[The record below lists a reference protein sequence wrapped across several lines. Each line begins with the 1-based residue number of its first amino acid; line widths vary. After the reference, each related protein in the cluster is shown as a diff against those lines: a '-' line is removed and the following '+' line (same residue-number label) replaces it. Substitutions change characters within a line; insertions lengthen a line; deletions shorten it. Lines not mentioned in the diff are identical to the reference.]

1 MSEIV
6 AVCSADQIRLCREV
20 ASTSNSNMLGPFFL
34 VKRDLTLTMNIM
46 QHAHIKFKTNIILKN
61 KKTEPPCLMQLI
73 SKACQYSKFWNTQF
87 NSILHSLQHLY
98 NIHQPLTR
106 NLCGVQFLHVKK
118 KIKKALQYGIMWHSI
133 STLILLDLRVCNKVP
148 NIGFQNFIVL
158 LSE

>member
-20 ASTSNSNMLGPFFL
+20 ASTSNSWTFFL
-34 VKRDLTLTMNIM
+34 VKRDLTLTMNVM

-87 NSILHSLQHLY
+87 IFNTSQFTILIQYSSTTYTKFVWCSIL
-98 NIHQPLTR
+98 TR
-106 NLCGVQFLHVKK
+106 KKEDKKSITIRHNVAQYQYVDLVGPKGVQQV
-118 KIKKALQYGIMWHSI
+118 S
-133 STLILLDLRVCNKVP
+133 
-148 NIGFQNFIVL
+148 
-158 LSE
+158 